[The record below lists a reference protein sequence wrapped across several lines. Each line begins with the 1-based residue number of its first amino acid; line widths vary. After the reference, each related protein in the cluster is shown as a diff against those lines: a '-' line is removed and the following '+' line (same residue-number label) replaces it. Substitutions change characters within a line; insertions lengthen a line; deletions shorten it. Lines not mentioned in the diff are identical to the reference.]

1 MVDLGGYV
9 IILVETKEKKVKLY
23 GERNQRIK
31 YTRTYSGQLHLG
43 KHAFMRFV
51 IDDKHDEVEVALA
64 RSFFIRFGSFDTLA
78 RLGARETYRDCEF
91 VTLLLF
97 PIRLCEC

>member
-51 IDDKHDEVEVALA
+51 IDDKHDEVAPVQ
-64 RSFFIRFGSFDTLA
+64 SIRFGSFDTLA
-78 RLGARETYRDCEF
+78 LARLGARETCRDCEF